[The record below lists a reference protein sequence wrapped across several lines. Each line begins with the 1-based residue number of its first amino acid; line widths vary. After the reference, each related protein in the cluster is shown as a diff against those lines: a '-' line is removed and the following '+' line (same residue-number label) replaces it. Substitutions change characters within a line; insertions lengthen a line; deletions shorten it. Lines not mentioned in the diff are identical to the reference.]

1 MNAVSPMPSS
11 LDVRSD
17 FPYLA
22 ECVYL
27 NTAAAGVSWRGQGQ
41 AAASFY
47 DGPKSRGMNGMA
59 DWRARADDARARIAR
74 LMRVNTSEVRFAGS
88 TTEGLYL
95 TLGAIAFND
104 GDEIVFADDEFPSVV
119 AACEHAPR
127 AAVTLQRV
135 KVPDETAREDA
146 LVNAITSRTRA
157 VALSH
162 VHWVTGTRINL
173 DRVGAACERV
183 GATLV
188 VDGAQAFGAVP
199 VTLGAN
205 TLYSACVFKWL
216 ISGFGLAV
224 VIVRDGAA
232 RSLEPAVRGYN
243 NPAPSRDL
251 LYSHVNHP
259 GVHALDGSLEH
270 LDRLGWDR
278 IYARVDA
285 LWTELHA
292 SLSALRLEVVTP
304 ASAHA
309 GIISFKLPNAV
320 EIKDAMARDDVYVE
334 ERGGL
339 LRVSPHFYNTSE
351 DISAFIERLH
361 RLLRR

>member
-1 MNAVSPMPSS
+1 MNAVSAMTSS
-11 LDVRSD
+11 LDVRND

-27 NTAAAGVSWRGQGQ
+27 NTAAAGVSWRGQGK

-74 LMRVNTSEVRFAGS
+74 LMHVSASEVRFAGS

-95 TLGAIAFND
+95 TLGAIPFKD
-104 GDEIVFADDEFPSVV
+104 GDEIVLAGDEFPSVV
-119 AACEHAPR
+119 AACEQAPHS
-127 AAVTLQRV
+127 AVTLKRV
-135 KVPDETAREDA
+135 AVPDETSREDA
-146 LVNAITSRTRA
+146 LVDAITAHTRA

-188 VDGAQAFGAVP
+188 VDGAQALGAVP
-199 VTLGAN
+199 ATLGEN
-205 TLYSACVFKWL
+205 TLYSASVFKWL
-216 ISGFGLAV
+216 LSGFGLAV
-224 VIVRDGAA
+224 VIVRDGAG

-243 NPAPSRDL
+243 NAAPSRDL

-259 GVHALDGSLEH
+259 GVHALDGSLEY
-270 LDRLGWDR
+270 LERIGWAR
-278 IYARVDA
+278 IYAHVDA

-292 SLSALRLEVVTP
+292 SLSATQVEIVTP
-304 ASAHA
+304 ESAHA
-309 GIISFKLPNAV
+309 GILSFRLPNAADV
-320 EIKDAMARDDVYVE
+320 KEALARENVYIE

-339 LRVSPHFYNTSE
+339 VRVSPHFYNTSE
-351 DISAFIERLH
+351 DISAYIARLNH
-361 RLLRR
+361 LRRR